1 MIEISEDIAVGAA
14 SSHARI
20 DELDLDSRSVLAHF
34 VEDSGDDAARTLS
47 FLLGLDSVDHWAVDF
62 GEASRVDQDAMLLRS
77 FIGELERVVR
87 ANAVVLDQLAEP
99 FVQLLAGLTTS
110 RCMIILR
117 YVTQKNER
125 FIDQLASTLEGRA
138 QDDVMVSTVRRRLE
152 AFERAQILGRIFS
165 GARLSRIMQ
174 IMGSYRDAI

>member
-1 MIEISEDIAVGAA
+1 MTEILDDLAVGAV
-14 SSHARI
+14 SSRAPI
-20 DELDLDSRSVLAHF
+20 DELDLDSQSVLAHF
-34 VEDSGDDAARTLS
+34 VADGGDDAARTIS

-62 GEASRVDQDAMLLRS
+62 AEASRVDTDAIRLRA
-77 FIGELERVVR
+77 FIGDLERVVR
-87 ANAVVLDQLAEP
+87 VHAPVLDHLTAQ

-117 YVTQKNER
+117 YVSQKNER
-125 FIDQLASTLEGRA
+125 FIEQLAHTLEGSG

-165 GARLSRIMQ
+165 GARLVRIMQ
-174 IMGSYRDAI
+174 IMGSYRDVV